1 MTLFVLL
8 MQTWAE
14 SPPALVLNPSKSKY
28 ILFGSAKQL
37 YKLRSGVSI
46 DIEGCAIE
54 RVCKAR
60 NLGLLMD
67 ADLRF
72 EEHLAEVVRNCFY
85 RLKILYKVR
94 QYLSVEVRLQL
105 VEALV
110 LSKLNYADVV
120 FGPRLLCRTKRLI
133 QRVQNACARFC
144 FDIPPR
150 THVTPFL
157 NNHHLLKMGSR
168 RKLHLAGLLYGVI
181 KQGLKFVHSFDRL
194 EV

>member
-1 MTLFVLL
+1 MYADDLQLYYHFEAENLDDAVRFVNADLGRIGA
-8 MQTWAE
+8 W
-14 SPPALVLNPSKSKY
+14 SDRNSLVLNPLKSKY

-37 YKLRSGVSI
+37 YKLRSDVSI

-54 RVCKAR
+54 RVYKAR
-60 NLGLLMD
+60 N
-67 ADLRF
+67 LRF

-110 LSKLNYADVV
+110 LSKLSYADVV

-133 QRVQNACARFC
+133 
-144 FDIPPR
+144 
-150 THVTPFL
+150 
-157 NNHHLLKMGSR
+157 
-168 RKLHLAGLLYGVI
+168 
-181 KQGLKFVHSFDRL
+181 
-194 EV
+194 